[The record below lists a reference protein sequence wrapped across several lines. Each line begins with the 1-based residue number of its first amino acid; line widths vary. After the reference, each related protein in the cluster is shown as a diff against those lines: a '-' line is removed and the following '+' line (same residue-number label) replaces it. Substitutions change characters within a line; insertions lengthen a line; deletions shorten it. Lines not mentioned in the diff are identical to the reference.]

1 MKVCLYTRVSS
12 EAQDTV
18 LSLSA
23 QLRALRDFA
32 LKNGHEVV
40 REFVDEAE
48 SGRSADRPAF
58 KEMIALARTK
68 HPPFEAILVWKL
80 NRFARSRE
88 DSVTYKMLL
97 KRQGIAVISINEPVD
112 DSPAGRLLE
121 GVIESID
128 EFYSSNLGQD
138 IKRGMRENA
147 SRGFFNGSIPPYGFH
162 KVSIKDGDKSRAKLE
177 PDSEGSL
184 NLQIIKRMF
193 DLADKGNGCK
203 EIAVTFNRE
212 GLRTLRGERWGRTT
226 VHKILTNEAY
236 CGTLVWGGRPGHPA
250 LHSGEPPIRIEN
262 AWPAIIDKN
271 LFGRVQQKMAARS
284 PRFSHP
290 RTVNS
295 SYLLSGILYCAC
307 GHAMTGHSAK
317 SGRNFYYQCSRRF
330 KQGNEACKA
339 RILPK
344 DKLERQVIDNLKARV
359 LTDENLE
366 QLVIIVNSELASTQ
380 GGLKDRLD
388 AIDLELKDISLRLLK
403 LYDALETGKLDL
415 ADLSPRIKQLKARQD
430 ELAQARVQV
439 EADMVVKGVEPVDI
453 EAVSA
458 YALDLRSLLEE
469 ADMTQRKSFIRSFV
483 KRIDI
488 DNNNVVIKYKLPL
501 PDTRGEKSDKAVL
514 PIETFGG
521 AGGIRTPY
529 LLTASQT
536 FSRVNYGPKVFSKTG
551 LRMSSKDKA

>member
-12 EAQDTV
+12 DAQDTV

-68 HPPFEAILVWKL
+68 HRPFEAILVWKL

-147 SRGFFNGSIPPYGFH
+147 GRGFFNGSIPPYGFR
-162 KVSIKDGDKSRAKLE
+162 KVSIKDGEKSRAKLA
-177 PDSEGSL
+177 PDPEGSTIV
-184 NLQIIKRMF
+184 QVVERMF
-193 DLADKGNGCK
+193 DLADKGSGCK

-212 GLRTLRGERWGRTT
+212 GLRTLKGERWGRTT

-236 CGTLVWGGRPGHPA
+236 CGTLIWGGRPGYPA
-250 LHSGEPPIRIEN
+250 LRSGEPPIRVEN
-262 AWPAIIDKN
+262 AWPAIIDKK
-271 LFGRVQQKMAARS
+271 LFDRVRQKMAARS

-290 RTVNS
+290 RTVHS
-295 SYLLSGILYCAC
+295 PYLLSGILYCAC

-317 SGRNFYYQCSRRF
+317 SGHNFYYQCSRRL
-330 KQGNEACKA
+330 KQGNEACGAK
-339 RILPK
+339 ILPK
-344 DKLERQVIDNLKARV
+344 DKLERQVSDNLKARI
-359 LTDENLE
+359 LTDKNIE
-366 QLVIIVNSELASTQ
+366 QLVIIVNRGLASTH

-388 AIDLELKDISLRLLK
+388 ALDLELKDIGLRLLK

-415 ADLSPRIKQLKARQD
+415 ADLAPRIKQLKARQD
-430 ELAQARVQV
+430 ELAKARVQI
-439 EADMVVKGVEPVDI
+439 EADMVVQGVEPVDV
-453 EAVSA
+453 EAVKA
-458 YALDLRSLLEE
+458 YAQDLKALLEE
-469 ADMTQRKSFIRSFV
+469 ADIAQRKSFIKSFV
-483 KRIDI
+483 KRIDV
-488 DNNNVVIKYKLPL
+488 NEGKVIVSYKLPL
-501 PDTRGEKSDKAVL
+501 PDTGRGLTETSVL

-521 AGGIRTPY
+521 PEGARTPY

-536 FSRVNYGPKVFSKTG
+536 LYQVSYGPKRQN
-551 LRMSSKDKA
+551 LI